1 MPSEAPDTG
10 ASEAPDTGTGAG
22 AGRHERI
29 LRVLDRLLYDA
40 PFRAAFISGGPRN
53 PEFPV
58 DGDLI
63 DAFGRV
69 DPHELTLV
77 GRRIRSKVVGGTET
91 GTGAGAGA
99 GTRTG
104 PGLKDAF
111 PRTLEA
117 VRELHGVTANE
128 LAEAFIASP
137 SFQDFRDVPF
147 SPRGRGTTLP
157 ECFHHFMAA
166 PPPFDPGGALE
177 PLVHFEAATAV
188 ARAVAAGAGATFAV
202 TLPESAFH
210 GSVFCAFREYDEAP
224 AAWALRPTMY
234 LADAGRCVVGPAR
247 RPVFEALRTIL
258 AGRGELI
265 AAEVREPLEQRL
277 RAWGFRRQVGDRP
290 PP

>member
-10 ASEAPDTGTGAG
+10 TGTETDPGADPG

-40 PFRAAFISGGPRN
+40 AFRAAFVSGGPRN

-58 DGDLI
+58 DGDLT
-63 DAFGRV
+63 DVFGKV

-77 GRRIRSKVVGGTET
+77 GRRIRSKVLGGT
-91 GTGAGAGA
+91 GTG
-99 GTRTG
+99 TG

-117 VRELHGVTANE
+117 VRELHGVTAGE

-137 SFQDFRDVPF
+137 SFQAFRDVPF

-177 PLVHFEAATAV
+177 PLVYFEAATAV
-188 ARAVAAGAGATFAV
+188 ARTVAAGAGATFAV
-202 TLPESAFH
+202 TLPHSAFH
-210 GSVFCAFREYDEAP
+210 GPVFCAFREYDEAP

-234 LADAGRCVVGPAR
+234 LAGAGRCVVGPAR

-265 AAEVREPLEQRL
+265 AAEVRGPLEERL
-277 RAWGFRRQVGDRP
+277 RAWGFR
-290 PP
+290 